1 MRDVTR
7 CAAAAAAVAV
17 LAGCGGG
24 DPDVVAT
31 SSLPTVATSS
41 TSASAT
47 SDAATSGAPAAT
59 TTRPAGSTSAATSGS
74 STINTPAPT
83 LDTSNEAAAVL
94 EQLDVKGRAPKTG
107 YDRALFP
114 HWRDTDGNGCDADDD
129 TVERYASREM
139 ADRCRESAAA
149 MIDPYTGNELR
160 WGARRAGVVEIDHVV
175 SLSDAWQKGA
185 FAWNRSK
192 RQEFAN
198 DPINL
203 VPTAASVNN
212 KKGDSDAATW
222 LPWKPARCEF
232 VARQI
237 RVKGAYGLW
246 VTAAERDAMARVLDS
261 CPGQRLPGP
270 GRATSLPPMPEKATP
285 TAKRT
290 TADAKPKRTTS
301 KPAPEPDSGGSGLAT
316 CKDVKAAGLGPYKR
330 GVDPEYA
337 NYRDS
342 DKDGMVCE

>member
-1 MRDVTR
+1 MRDVVR
-7 CAAAAAAVAV
+7 GAAVVAAAVA
-17 LAGCGGG
+17 LAGCGGE
-24 DPDVVAT
+24 PDVVVA
-31 SSLPTVATSS
+31 SLPTVGSPSTAAVSSS
-41 TSASAT
+41 TATAPSAE
-47 SDAATSGAPAAT
+47 
-59 TTRPAGSTSAATSGS
+59 TSAAASARTATESPPARQARTSTPPAPAQTTSGNPS
-74 STINTPAPT
+74 APT
-83 LDTSNEAAAVL
+83 LDTSDEAAAVL
-94 EQLDVKGRAPKTG
+94 EQLPVKGRAPKAG

-129 TVERYASREM
+129 AIERYASREM
-139 ADRCRESAAA
+139 ADRCRESAAV

-203 VPTAASVNN
+203 VPTSARVNGVL
-212 KKGDSDAATW
+212 KSDKDAATW
-222 LPWKPARCEF
+222 LPWKPARCEY

-246 VTAAERDAMARVLDS
+246 VTAAERDAMARVLKS

-270 GRATSLPPMPEKATP
+270 GRAVSLPPMPENR
-285 TAKRT
+285 AKLKVS
-290 TADAKPKRTTS
+290 DF
-301 KPAPEPDSGGSGLAT
+301 PEVNSS
-316 CKDVKAAGLGPYKR
+316 
-330 GVDPEYA
+330 
-337 NYRDS
+337 
-342 DKDGMVCE
+342 

>member
-41 TSASAT
+41 TTTSAA
-47 SDAATSGAPAAT
+47 SGAAAAT
-59 TTRPAGSTSAATSGS
+59 TTRPAGSTSASTSGS
-74 STINTPAPT
+74 STSNPPAPT
-83 LDTSNEAAAVL
+83 LDTSDEAAAVL

-107 YDRALFP
+107 YDRSLFP
-114 HWRDTDGNGCDADDD
+114 HWDDVDGNGCDADDD
-129 TVERYASREM
+129 AIERYASREM
-139 ADRCRESAAA
+139 ADRCRESAAV
-149 MIDPYTGNELR
+149 MVDPYTGGELR
-160 WGARRAGVVEIDHVV
+160 WGAKRSNVVDIDHVV

-185 FAWNRSK
+185 QSWSAGK
-192 RQEFAN
+192 RREFAN
-198 DPINL
+198 DPVNL
-203 VPTAASVNN
+203 VPTSAAVNRA
-212 KKGDSDAATW
+212 KGDSDAASW
-222 LPWKPARCEF
+222 LPPWKRARCEF

-246 VTAAERDAMARVLDS
+246 VTAAERDAMARVLKS

-270 GRATSLPPMPEKATP
+270 GRAVSLPPMPEKTAP

-290 TADAKPKRTTS
+290 TS
-301 KPAPEPDSGGSGLAT
+301 EPAPEPDSGGSGLAT

-330 GVDPEYA
+330 GIDPEYGR
-337 NYRDS
+337 YQDS
-342 DKDGMVCE
+342 DKDGVVCE

>member
-1 MRDVTR
+1 MRDVVR

-41 TSASAT
+41 TTTSAASSTA
-47 SDAATSGAPAAT
+47 AAT
-59 TTRPAGSTSAATSGS
+59 TTRPAGSTIASTSGS
-74 STINTPAPT
+74 STINPPAPT
-83 LDTSNEAAAVL
+83 LDTSDEAAAVL

-129 TVERYASREM
+129 TVERYAAREM

-149 MIDPYTGNELR
+149 MVDPYTGNELR

-185 FAWNRSK
+185 SAWNRSK

-203 VPTAASVNN
+203 VPTSARVNGVL
-212 KKGDSDAATW
+212 KSDKDAATW
-222 LPWKPARCEF
+222 LPWKRARCEF

-270 GRATSLPPMPEKATP
+270 GRATSLPPMPDKATP
-285 TAKRT
+285 TAKRIT
-290 TADAKPKRTTS
+290 DEEHELTITASQRRGLVYSPDAP
-301 KPAPEPDSGGSGLAT
+301 
-316 CKDVKAAGLGPYKR
+316 
-330 GVDPEYA
+330 
-337 NYRDS
+337 
-342 DKDGMVCE
+342 

>member
-1 MRDVTR
+1 MRDAIR
-7 CAAAAAAVAV
+7 CAAVVAAAAV
-17 LAGCGGG
+17 LAGCSG
-24 DPDVVAT
+24 DPDVVVA
-31 SSLPTVATSS
+31 SSLPTVESPTTTGE
-41 TSASAT
+41 TSAGASRT
-47 SDAATSGAPAAT
+47 AAES
-59 TTRPAGSTSAATSGS
+59 RPARQAQTATPPAPVEATGG
-74 STINTPAPT
+74 NPPAPT
-83 LDTSNEAAAVL
+83 LDTSDEAAAVL
-94 EQLDVKGRAPKTG
+94 EQLPVKGRAPKTG

-129 TVERYASREM
+129 AIERYASREM
-139 ADRCRESAAA
+139 AGSKCREVAAV
-149 MIDPYTGNELR
+149 MIDPYTGGEVR
-160 WGARRAGVVEIDHVV
+160 WGRSREGIVEIDHVV

-203 VPTAASVNN
+203 VPTAARVNGVL
-212 KKGDSDAATW
+212 KSDKDAASW

-246 VTAAERDAMARVLDS
+246 VTAAERDAMARVLKS

-270 GRATSLPPMPEKATP
+270 GRATSLPPMPEKTAP

-290 TADAKPKRTTS
+290 TADAKPASQPPKESRC
-301 KPAPEPDSGGSGLAT
+301 EENPDRVRA
-316 CKDVKAAGLGPYKR
+316 
-330 GVDPEYA
+330 
-337 NYRDS
+337 
-342 DKDGMVCE
+342 

>member
-24 DPDVVAT
+24 DPDVVVT

-41 TSASAT
+41 TTTSAA
-47 SDAATSGAPAAT
+47 SGTAAAT
-59 TTRPAGSTSAATSGS
+59 TTRPAGSTSASTSGS
-74 STINTPAPT
+74 STSNPPAPT
-83 LDTSNEAAAVL
+83 LDTSDEAAAVL

-139 ADRCRESAAA
+139 ADRCRESAAV
-149 MIDPYTGNELR
+149 MVDPYTGSELR

-185 FAWNRSK
+185 QSWDTAK
-192 RQEFAN
+192 RRRFAN

-222 LPWKPARCEF
+222 LPWKPARCGF

-246 VTAAERDAMARVLDS
+246 VTAAERDAMARVLES

-270 GRATSLPPMPEKATP
+270 GRATSLPPMPEKTTP
-285 TAKRT
+285 AAKQT
-290 TADAKPKRTTS
+290 TADAKPA
-301 KPAPEPDSGGSGLAT
+301 KPDEET
-316 CKDVKAAGLGPYKR
+316 Q
-330 GVDPEYA
+330 
-337 NYRDS
+337 
-342 DKDGMVCE
+342 